1 MSKAKQYHFVVM
13 YDTKTKSWSASPD
26 VSINFDNGDV
36 WNEETQEW
44 EFNILETEEADEIT
58 NAIGKIMSESPSVN
72 Y

>member
-13 YDTKTKSWSASPD
+13 YDTETKSWSTSPD

-58 NAIGKIMSESPSVN
+58 NAIGKIMSESPSVD

>member
-1 MSKAKQYHFVVM
+1 MSNQYHFVVM
-13 YDTKTKSWSASPD
+13 YDTETKSWSASPD

-44 EFNILETEEADEIT
+44 EFNTCESDEQ
-58 NAIGKIMSESPSVN
+58 NAITDAIAKIMNDSPPVN